1 MLARLRDAFAH
12 RSNRF
17 FFVALLLTVLY
28 YCFQRSRNVF
38 KSSMTPFLNRPNRF
52 SSIEETDPK
61 RIAHYYRHATTARNS
76 SYPYISGDTFRAMAD
91 FVFDETKRDDLKKV
105 QYGDIVF
112 VKADM
117 FFAFFPSAFDSIRNP
132 FVLVTHNSDFAAPAQ
147 YQSYLS
153 NKKILHWFASNPSVR
168 NVQKLSPI
176 PIGLANTRWHHG
188 DLQRL
193 TNASQHLRKPW
204 SSRTM
209 LLYVNFDIGTNR
221 AERQKAR
228 DQAGKFAQD
237 HVLIIQKR
245 IPQET
250 YLEQIGNAKFVLSP
264 PGNGL
269 DCHRT
274 WEAMLMGA
282 VPIML
287 SSGLDPLFSETR
299 SVILDNWSKLTEDFL
314 SQLKLSPDDGRLSD
328 VLTARYWR
336 QRLVHFRENRT
347 KSLS

>member
-12 RSNRF
+12 RSNRIF
-17 FFVALLLTVLY
+17 FIALLSTLIY
-28 YCFQRSRNVF
+28 FCFQRSWNVF
-38 KSSMTPFLNRPNRF
+38 KSSTAPFLNRPNRF
-52 SSIEETDPK
+52 SSIHETDPK
-61 RIAHYYRHATTARNS
+61 RIALYYRHASSARNS

-91 FVFDETKRDDLKKV
+91 FVFDETKRDDLQKV

-117 FFAFFPSAFDSIRNP
+117 FAAFFPSAFDSIRNP

-147 YQSYLS
+147 HQSFLS
-153 NKKILHWFASNPSVR
+153 DEKILHWFASNPSVR

-176 PIGLANTRWHHG
+176 PIGLANTRWPHG

-193 TNASQHLRKPW
+193 TNASQHVRKPW

-209 LLYVNFDIGTNR
+209 LLYVNFAIGTNPV
-221 AERQKAR
+221 ERQKAR
-228 DQAGKFAQD
+228 DQAVKFDKD

-245 IPQET
+245 ISQET

-274 WEAMLMGA
+274 WEALLMGA
-282 VPIML
+282 APIML

-299 SVILDNWSKLTEDFL
+299 SVILDDWSTLTEDFL
-314 SQLKLSPDDGRLSD
+314 SQLTLPPDDGRLPD

-336 QRLVHFRENRT
+336 QRLVQFRENRT